1 MNAAQA
7 KDEDL
12 LKELVLD
19 EIATM
24 IEENPQPLIE
34 ALREANV
41 NISNSPSKEDLID
54 KSSSNLV
61 SNRLFQRTI
70 AQVLAERVGEKSPT
84 QLADMVISNGQKKQ
98 LNYEIMFQLL
108 MGECEKH
115 ILENVGNPIID
126 EFKNNILTKF
136 STLTQAL
143 LNTEE

>member
-1 MNAAQA
+1 MQMPN
-7 KDEDL
+7 
-12 LKELVLD
+12 
-19 EIATM
+19 
-24 IEENPQPLIE
+24 NSLI
-34 ALREANV
+34 N
-41 NISNSPSKEDLID
+41 
-54 KSSSNLV
+54 
-61 SNRLFQRTI
+61 I